1 MGLEIGP
8 WKLDLGNWALENV
21 PLEYGVHANLY
32 PCYLH
37 PLVVHH
43 LGIPH
48 PWKRDAL
55 QSWCLAENPLEKRSF
70 EFLPLEIS
78 VNRCKESITP
88 EILQQRNILVLI
100 YILHGGN

>member
-1 MGLEIGP
+1 MEIGV

-21 PLEYGVHANLY
+21 SLEYGVHANLY
-32 PCYLH
+32 PCYLY

-55 QSWCLAENPLEKRSF
+55 QCWCLAENPLEKGSM

-78 VNRCKESITP
+78 VNQKKLAWIISSALWPIDES
-88 EILQQRNILVLI
+88 
-100 YILHGGN
+100 

>member
-1 MGLEIGP
+1 MGFEIGLRNWALDIGP
-8 WKLDLGNWALENV
+8 WKLDLGNCALENV

-32 PCYLH
+32 PCYLY

-48 PWKRDAL
+48 PWKRDDL
-55 QSWCLAENPLEKRSF
+55 QSRCIAENPLEKGSM

-78 VNRCKESITP
+78 VNPLIAP
-88 EILQQRNILVLI
+88 RNRKIKATSLI
-100 YILHGGN
+100 